1 MNHFGEIARLYC
13 KCGKA
18 NIWVT
23 ATPRWLML
31 ERTHDQ
37 FPEYIVFADH
47 PELRDIYNGGAWDIT
62 KLSALL
68 DEWCEDSDEE
78 PDSVM
83 DIIRRSL
90 NRFGL
95 AGLVENVPQSKE
107 EETQPYVPPRF

>member
-1 MNHFGEIARLYC
+1 M
-13 KCGKA
+13 
-18 NIWVT
+18 T
-23 ATPRWLML
+23 SPSWLML
-31 ERTHDQ
+31 ERTCDQ

-95 AGLVENVPQSKE
+95 VENVPQPKE
-107 EETQPYVPPRF
+107 EEAQLYVPPSF